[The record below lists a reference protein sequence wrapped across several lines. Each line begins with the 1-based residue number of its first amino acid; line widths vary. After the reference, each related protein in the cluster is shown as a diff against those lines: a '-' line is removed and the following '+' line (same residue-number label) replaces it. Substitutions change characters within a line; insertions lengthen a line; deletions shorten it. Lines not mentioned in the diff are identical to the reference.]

1 MIQFDSTFLWAIG
14 IPCIVATAGLLL
26 YLGAIFV
33 QWRPCGPRTG
43 GIGSVRAL
51 EAWQVSA
58 IGVIV
63 LAALISYGAML
74 QFGTR
79 FSLTQAR
86 YFFPAINAF
95 AFLLLLGLRTLLP
108 SACLRYAQAAVV
120 AALILLNVLIYTQY
134 VIPYW
139 YLGS

>member
-1 MIQFDSTFLWAIG
+1 M
-14 IPCIVATAGLLL
+14 
-26 YLGAIFV
+26 
-33 QWRPCGPRTG
+33 
-43 GIGSVRAL
+43 RAL
-51 EAWQVSA
+51 ETWQVSA

-63 LAALISYGAML
+63 LAALVSYGAML
-74 QFGTR
+74 QFGTQ

-108 SACLRYAQAAVV
+108 SGWLRYTQAAVV
-120 AALILLNVLIYTQY
+120 VALILLNVLIYTQY

>member
-1 MIQFDSTFLWAIG
+1 
-14 IPCIVATAGLLL
+14 
-26 YLGAIFV
+26 
-33 QWRPCGPRTG
+33 
-43 GIGSVRAL
+43 VRSL
-51 EAWQVSA
+51 EGWQVSA

-74 QFGTR
+74 QFGTQ
-79 FSLTQAR
+79 FALTQAR

-95 AFLLLLGLRTLLP
+95 AILLLVGLRTLLP
-108 SACLRYAQAAVV
+108 TAWLRGAQATVV